1 MGWIVKTLLLCF
13 LVGLMLSVLD
23 INPAS
28 IITNTWATVRDIAD
42 LAVGAIR
49 WALPYIL
56 VGAVIVVPLSVLG
69 LLLRWS
75 RTRQG
80 P

>member
-42 LAVGAIR
+42 LAVGVIR

-75 RTRQG
+75 RTRRG